1 MVLKVSFLVVEL
13 NLRNFKPFYK
23 SYTAIPFPKYLYG
36 ELGICDY
43 ICKWVVLIFF
53 QNFGGGNFVLYF
65 HCETCTLMVV
75 ICTITFFDVHVV
87 LWLSSGL
94 YLLHSQSIFNVD
106 R

>member
-53 QNFGGGNFVLYF
+53 FKTSVVVTLSFISTVKHVYINGGNLYYYLFRCACGPMVIIWFVLA
-65 HCETCTLMVV
+65 
-75 ICTITFFDVHVV
+75 
-87 LWLSSGL
+87 S
-94 YLLHSQSIFNVD
+94 
-106 R
+106 